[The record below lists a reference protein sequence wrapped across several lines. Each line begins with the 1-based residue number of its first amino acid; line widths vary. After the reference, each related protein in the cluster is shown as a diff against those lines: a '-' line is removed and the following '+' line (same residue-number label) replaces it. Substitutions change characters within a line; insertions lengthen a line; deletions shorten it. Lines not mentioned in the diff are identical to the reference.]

1 MNEGL
6 KAAVIEAIRIFASV
20 LVFFLLGF
28 FRFYHGFDGETSP
41 DDAVTFFIVGA
52 VCVVHTYREFPSYLK
67 NLIERMKK
75 DGRS

>member
-6 KAAVIEAIRIFASV
+6 IAAAFEAIRIFASV
-20 LVFFLLGF
+20 LVFFLSWQGLALLAG
-28 FRFYHGFDGETSP
+28 DASA

-52 VCVVHTYREFPSYLK
+52 VCGVLTYREFPAYLK

>member
-20 LVFFLLGF
+20 LVFFLAWQGLALLA
-28 FRFYHGFDGETSP
+28 GETSP

-52 VCVVHTYREFPSYLK
+52 VCGVTLLCHR
-67 NLIERMKK
+67 
-75 DGRS
+75 

>member
-20 LVFFLLGF
+20 LVFFLAWQGLALLA
-28 FRFYHGFDGETSP
+28 GETS
-41 DDAVTFFIVGA
+41 AVTFFIVGA
-52 VCVVHTYREFPSYLK
+52 VCGVLTYREFPSYLK

>member
-20 LVFFLLGF
+20 LVFFLAWQGLALLA
-28 FRFYHGFDGETSP
+28 GETSP

-52 VCVVHTYREFPSYLK
+52 VCGVLTYREFPSYLK
-67 NLIERMKK
+67 NLIERMTK

>member
-20 LVFFLLGF
+20 LVFFLAWQGLELLA
-28 FRFYHGFDGETSP
+28 GE
-41 DDAVTFFIVGA
+41 FFIVGA
-52 VCVVHTYREFPSYLK
+52 VCGVLTYREFPSYLK

>member
-6 KAAVIEAIRIFASV
+6 KAAAFEAIRIFAG
-20 LVFFLLGF
+20 LALLAG
-28 FRFYHGFDGETSP
+28 DSSP

-52 VCVVHTYREFPSYLK
+52 VCGVLTYREFPSYLK

>member
-6 KAAVIEAIRIFASV
+6 KAAAFEALRIFASV
-20 LVFFLLGF
+20 LVFFLSWQGLALLAG
-28 FRFYHGFDGETSP
+28 DASA

-52 VCVVHTYREFPSYLK
+52 VCGVLTYREFPAYLK

>member
-20 LVFFLLGF
+20 LVFFLAWQGLALLA
-28 FRFYHGFDGETSP
+28 GETSP

-52 VCVVHTYREFPSYLK
+52 VCGGLTNPEFPTYLK

>member
-1 MNEGL
+1 MMVFIPATLRRSEEESEGL
-6 KAAVIEAIRIFASV
+6 A
-20 LVFFLLGF
+20 LLAG
-28 FRFYHGFDGETSP
+28 DSSP

-52 VCVVHTYREFPSYLK
+52 VCGVLTYREFPSYLK